1 MNMLQILDQNG
12 RVDPVLEP
20 TILDGTLIHMFNN
33 MVLVRLLDE
42 KGMRLQRQGRISFN
56 IPSTGQEATQ
66 IGAVAAL
73 NTNDWIFP
81 AYREPGMAFF
91 RGFPLQ
97 DLINHYRKSEHN
109 QQLIIL

>member
-1 MNMLQILDQNG
+1 MVQILGEDGIIVNKT
-12 RVDPVLEP
+12 REP
-20 TILDGTLIHMFNN
+20 RIQEKKLLKMFEM

-73 NTNDWIFP
+73 NKNDWTIP
-81 AYREPGMAFF
+81 AYREPGIALY
-91 RGFPLQ
+91 RGMPLK
-97 DLINHYRKSEHN
+97 DLIRP
-109 QQLIIL
+109 LTR